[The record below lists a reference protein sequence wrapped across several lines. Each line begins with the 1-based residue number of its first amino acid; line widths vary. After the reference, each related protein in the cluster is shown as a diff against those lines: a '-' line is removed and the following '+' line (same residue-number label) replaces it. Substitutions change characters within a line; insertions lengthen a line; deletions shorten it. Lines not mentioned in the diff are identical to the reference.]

1 MTRTPARRHGH
12 PRHRNRHRIR
22 RTHCFVR
29 ASRTTRIGYALLAIF
44 AATLVGC
51 GGKKSPDSSDEPA
64 PLNILLISS
73 DTLRADRTG
82 AAGHLPP
89 TSPWIDRLSREGV
102 QFTHA
107 FAPRSQ
113 TWPSLTS
120 VMTSKYPVVHGVRT
134 NGLMLDPKHEELPQY
149 LQDEGYATAAFIG
162 NMSRGAHRGYD
173 EPVWS
178 NETERA
184 PQHERDAEIAT
195 RSIEWLASKR
205 PADRPF
211 FLWVHF
217 LNPHGP
223 YAPPETYRGRVYDGP
238 DGRFDSSRPTLEKIA
253 LEQIPLTDDDLRSM
267 QADYDGDVVAAD
279 ICVGRVLE
287 ALEAQ
292 GLAENTL
299 VVFFSD
305 HGDELYER
313 NYYFM
318 HSCSIYDTVLRV
330 PLAMRLPGRIPRDT
344 LVDEVVELI
353 DIVPTVCSLAGLEI
367 PEWAQGQDLA
377 PVIAGEPSRGRA
389 VSEWHPPMSPTP
401 KALTLFNERSPEEF
415 KRLAR
420 EYGFDEMQKGEMV
433 NGLGMRFEEGR
444 EPIYVLRT
452 KEYRFILNEGEETP
466 NDGVFNWHPGKG
478 FHVAREEY
486 YDHRKDPG
494 ERFNLVGDATEAV
507 TEAREWLT
515 KWRTAMEARADL
527 ASLPTDPE
535 TIAQLRELGYLPGGP
550 VDEDD
555 DDDESSPD
563 DESSSEDPPR

>member
-1 MTRTPARRHGH
+1 MMRTSPSGRGRRHL
-12 PRHRNRHRIR
+12 RNAGARLRA
-22 RTHCFVR
+22 FV
-29 ASRTTRIGYALLAIF
+29 TFALAAIL
-44 AATLVGC
+44 LVSSGGC
-51 GGKKSPDSSDEPA
+51 GGGKNSAPDEDA
-64 PLNILLISS
+64 PLNILFISS

-82 AAGHLPP
+82 SAGHLPP
-89 TSPWIDRLSREGV
+89 TSPWIDRLAREGV
-102 QFTHA
+102 QFANA

-120 VMTSKYPVVHGVRT
+120 VMTSKYPVIHGVRT
-134 NGLMLDPKHEELPQY
+134 NGLMLDPKHESLPQY
-149 LQDEGYATAAFIG
+149 LQYEGYATAAFIG
-162 NMSRGAHRGYD
+162 NMSKASHLGYD
-173 EPVWS
+173 EPIWS
-178 NETERA
+178 NETKRA
-184 PQHERDAEIAT
+184 PQHERDNEIADK
-195 RSIEWLASKR
+195 SIEWLRTKR

-223 YAPPETYRGRVYDGP
+223 YSPPAEYRARVYDGP

-253 LEQIPLTDDDLRSM
+253 LEQIELTETDLRSM

-279 ICVGRVLE
+279 ICVGRVLT
-287 ALEAQ
+287 ALEQQ
-292 GLAENTL
+292 GLADNTL

-330 PLAMRLPGRIPRDT
+330 PMSMRLPGQIPPGT
-344 LVDEVVELI
+344 LTDEVVELI
-353 DIVPTVCSLAGLEI
+353 DIVPTACSLAGIEI
-367 PEWAQGQDLA
+367 PDWAQGQDLTS
-377 PVIAGEPSRGRA
+377 VIAGEPSRGRA

-401 KALTLFNERSPEEF
+401 KALALFNDTSTEEF

-452 KEYRFILNEGEETP
+452 KDFRFVLNEGEETP

-478 FHVAREEY
+478 FRVAREEY
-486 YDHRKDPG
+486 YDHHIDPG
-494 ERFNLVGDATEAV
+494 ERFNRVDDASEVVA
-507 TEAREWLT
+507 EAREWLAS
-515 KWRTAMEARADL
+515 WRTTMEANADL
-527 ASLPTDPE
+527 ASLPTDPK
-535 TIAQLRELGYLPGGP
+535 TIKALQDLGYLPGGS
-550 VDEDD
+550 EDD
-555 DDDESSPD
+555 SDDEGSTSDDD
-563 DESSSEDPPR
+563 SSSESSR